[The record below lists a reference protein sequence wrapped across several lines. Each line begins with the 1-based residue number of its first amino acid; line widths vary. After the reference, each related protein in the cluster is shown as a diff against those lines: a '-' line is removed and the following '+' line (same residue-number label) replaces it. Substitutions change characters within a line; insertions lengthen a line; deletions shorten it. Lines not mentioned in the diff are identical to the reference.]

1 MIENEELL
9 SIVPHRGKMMLLSRV
24 TGYDLKERT
33 IEAEYHV
40 TKGCLFYDS
49 AVDGVPSWVCFEFIA
64 QAIGALSGIMSR
76 VKGEPPK
83 MGFILSVSQVRMEM
97 PIIKTGNIVTIKAKE
112 IENMDLL
119 YVFTGEVFLEGR
131 KIFEGKLTVID
142 VGDEQVKTIQKEND
156 SGE

>member
-9 SIVPHRGKMMLLSRV
+9 SIIPHRGKMMLLSRV
-24 TGYDLKERT
+24 SGYDLNERT
-33 IEAEYHV
+33 IEAEYNV

-49 AVDGVPSWVCFEFIA
+49 ALDGVPSWVCFEFIA
-64 QAIGALSGIMSR
+64 QAIGAFSGIMNR
-76 VKGEPPK
+76 IKGEPPK
-83 MGFILSVSQVRMEM
+83 IGFILSVSQVRMEI

-119 YVFTGEVFLEGR
+119 YVFTGEVFLKGR
-131 KIFEGKLTVID
+131 KIFEGNLTVVD
-142 VGDEQVKTIQKEND
+142 VGDEQARTIQKESD

>member
-24 TGYDLKERT
+24 SGYDLKERT

-40 TKGCLFYDS
+40 TRGSLFYDP

-64 QAIGALSGIMSR
+64 QAIGALSGIMNR
-76 VKGEPPK
+76 IKGEPSK

-97 PIIKTGNIVTIKAKE
+97 PIIKAGNTVTIKAKE
-112 IENMDLL
+112 IENIDML

-131 KIFEGKLTVID
+131 KIFEGNLTVID
-142 VGDEQVKTIQKEND
+142 VGDEQAKTILKESD